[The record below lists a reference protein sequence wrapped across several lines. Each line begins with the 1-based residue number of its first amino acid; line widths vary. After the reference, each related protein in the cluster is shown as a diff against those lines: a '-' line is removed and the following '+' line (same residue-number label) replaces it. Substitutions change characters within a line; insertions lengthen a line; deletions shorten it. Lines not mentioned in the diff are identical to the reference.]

1 MKFEKVA
8 YFQRPKSTI
17 QNTTT
22 YHQKTTNSPQFSI
35 TKNTMESKTPCKTR
49 VPPSVI
55 FFKKEQLIP
64 ADSCPIKQ
72 QGAAYWPRKL
82 YYFSDTSNLESL
94 NMKPSP
100 APRFKV
106 LNLLKKAF
114 ALSAILLLVP
124 HLRAL
129 TVAEQYLFAAANQ
142 ARASEGLPPLRFDPV
157 LSEAAAQHAREMAL
171 HAAISHQ
178 FNDEADLAE
187 RGASAGV
194 HFRLISENVAEAP
207 TSVTIH
213 ELWMN
218 SPHHRANLLDP
229 KIDSIG
235 VAIVRRGDQLYAVE
249 DFASTVQTLSLIQQE
264 RTVASVLSQTGLHVA
279 ATTEDARQ
287 TCAMSTGYA
296 GSRQPWFV
304 MRYTASSLDQIPSQ
318 LKNRLST
325 GKYHQAVVGA
335 CEAPHGTPFT
345 AYNIA
350 VLLYP

>member
-1 MKFEKVA
+1 M
-8 YFQRPKSTI
+8 
-17 QNTTT
+17 
-22 YHQKTTNSPQFSI
+22 
-35 TKNTMESKTPCKTR
+35 
-49 VPPSVI
+49 
-55 FFKKEQLIP
+55 
-64 ADSCPIKQ
+64 
-72 QGAAYWPRKL
+72 W
-82 YYFSDTSNLESL
+82 
-94 NMKPSP
+94 PSP
-100 APRFKV
+100 TSRFKG
-106 LNLLKKAF
+106 L
-114 ALSAILLLVP
+114 ILLRKTFAFLTILILAP

-129 TVAEQYLFAAANQ
+129 TVGEQYLFAAANQ
-142 ARASEGLPPLRFDPV
+142 ARASQGLPPLRLDPV
-157 LSEAAAQHAREMAL
+157 LSQASAQHAREMAE

-178 FNDEADLAE
+178 FNDEADLAD
-187 RGASAGV
+187 RGASAGA
-194 HFRLISENVAEAP
+194 HFSLISENVAEAP
-207 TSVTIH
+207 SSVTIH

-229 KIDSIG
+229 KVDSIG

-249 DFASTVQTLSLIQQE
+249 DFASTVQTLSLTQQE

-318 LKNRLST
+318 LKSRLST

-335 CEAPHGTPFT
+335 CETPHGTPFT